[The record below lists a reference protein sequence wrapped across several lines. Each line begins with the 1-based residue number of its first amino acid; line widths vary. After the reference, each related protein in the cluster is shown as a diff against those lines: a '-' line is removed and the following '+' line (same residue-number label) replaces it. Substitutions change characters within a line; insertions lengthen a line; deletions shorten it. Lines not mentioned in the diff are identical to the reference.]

1 MEILIQA
8 ELDKVWQ
15 LTQQP
20 DLHQRWDLRFTRI
33 NYLPRPDPELPQYFL
48 YETRIGFGL
57 SIKGTGES
65 VGRRAANDG
74 DTTSALRFASNDPKF
89 LIREGSG
96 YWRYVPA
103 ERGLRFFTWYDYQV
117 AALAGDGE
125 SCSGTRVVFRLRKSP
140 GLLRR
145 SKSCQSESS
154 RVPDIALLVAWITLS

>member
-1 MEILIQA
+1 MQTGPGIYVEILIQA

-20 DLHQRWDLRFTRI
+20 DLHQRWDPRFTRI
-33 NYLPRPDPELPQYFL
+33 NYLPRPDPELSQYFL

-57 SIKGTGES
+57 SINGTGES

-74 DTTSALRFASNDPKF
+74 DTTSALRFASNDPKS
-89 LIREGSG
+89 LIRKGSG

-117 AALAGDGE
+117 GASNRRWGKLFGYSGRFQVEEKSGSTPPIEILPKRTE
-125 SCSGTRVVFRLRKSP
+125 SRT
-140 GLLRR
+140 
-145 SKSCQSESS
+145 
-154 RVPDIALLVAWITLS
+154 